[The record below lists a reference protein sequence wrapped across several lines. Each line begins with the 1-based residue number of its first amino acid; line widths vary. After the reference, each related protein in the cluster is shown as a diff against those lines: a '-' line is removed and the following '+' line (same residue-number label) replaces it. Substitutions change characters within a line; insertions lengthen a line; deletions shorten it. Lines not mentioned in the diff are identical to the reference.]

1 MVINNIQNNAKILLT
16 AFRGSSAEK
25 LIKSVN
31 GYKTLIL
38 PNDKILDTQ
47 KLINAISKEKY
58 DYILSFGQKPVIKDK
73 VHIEMVAKDK
83 EFSITTN
90 FDCEELRKHF
100 NKNGLITKIS
110 NNCGTSYCNKL
121 YLNVLKFILQNG
133 MDTKMVFI
141 HIPFEKNITVFDD
154 FSKKIFDA
162 IRCIVGVWQ

>member
-1 MVINNIQNNAKILLT
+1 
-16 AFRGSSAEK
+16 
-25 LIKSVN
+25 
-31 GYKTLIL
+31 
-38 PNDKILDTQ
+38 
-47 KLINAISKEKY
+47 
-58 DYILSFGQKPVIKDK
+58 
-73 VHIEMVAKDK
+73 MVAKDK

>member
-73 VHIEMVAKDK
+73 
-83 EFSITTN
+83 
-90 FDCEELRKHF
+90 
-100 NKNGLITKIS
+100 
-110 NNCGTSYCNKL
+110 
-121 YLNVLKFILQNG
+121 FILKWLQ
-133 MDTKMVFI
+133 KI
-141 HIPFEKNITVFDD
+141 KNFLSRQIL
-154 FSKKIFDA
+154 
-162 IRCIVGVWQ
+162 IVRS